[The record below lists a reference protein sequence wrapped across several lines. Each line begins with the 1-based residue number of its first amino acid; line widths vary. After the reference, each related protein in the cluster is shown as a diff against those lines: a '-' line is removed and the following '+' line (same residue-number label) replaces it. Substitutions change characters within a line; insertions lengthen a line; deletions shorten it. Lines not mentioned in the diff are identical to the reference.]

1 MKHKSHTIAWLIGII
16 VFSAACTVQYSFT
29 GADIPAEANSF
40 SVRQFKIATPMAAP
54 NYDLTITEAFK
65 DLMLAQTRLDLVER
79 KGDLQYE
86 GTVTRYETGNA
97 AVTGDELA
105 ALNRLSI
112 TVKVM
117 YINTFE
123 REKNFERNFT
133 RFADYDSNQDFNAV
147 EAELIEEIN
156 EQIIQDIFD
165 ASLGAW

>member
-1 MKHKSHTIAWLIGII
+1 MRQLAVIGWI
-16 VFSAACTVQYSFT
+16 VGISALLGGCSVQYSFS
-29 GADIPAEANSF
+29 GADIPADANSF

-54 NYDLTITEAFK
+54 NYDLTLTEAFK

-86 GTVTRYETGNA
+86 GTITRYETGNA
-97 AVTGDELA
+97 AVTGDEIA

-112 TVKVM
+112 TVKVK

-156 EQIIQDIFD
+156 AQIIQDIFD